1 MLKEKLA
8 VRLSSDLATSAE
20 RAYRIFVSE
29 PTSWWPAA
37 HSVNST
43 PIKAVIIEPK
53 AGGRW
58 YEEGE
63 DGSEKDWGKVVVLEP
78 STCVMLAW
86 QLDGAYAFDPNF
98 RTEVEAR
105 FTPTGP
111 NSCRVEFE
119 HRGLE
124 AYGAA
129 AEQMQEMLA
138 SPNGWL
144 LEVSGLAKACTAG

>member
-1 MLKEKLA
+1 MRKARTAPKKIGA
-8 VRLSSDLATSAE
+8 RSSRWSRRPALRSPGSSTL
-20 RAYRIFVSE
+20 
-29 PTSWWPAA
+29 PT
-37 HSVNST
+37 T
-43 PIKAVIIEPK
+43 
-53 AGGRW
+53 
-58 YEEGE
+58 
-63 DGSEKDWGKVVVLEP
+63 
-78 STCVMLAW
+78 
-86 QLDGAYAFDPNF
+86 FDPNF